1 MRGFLQKDI
10 ELLKQNQSF
19 LGLVAILV
27 IFFISVRNDTFIV
40 VYLGMMGGV
49 LTMSTITYDEADR
62 GMGFLMTL
70 PASRKTYAIEKYVLG
85 YGVSFSLLLVGFV
98 VSVVANRFRGVVL
111 AQGEWMLSCET
122 GILIAALI
130 LVLLIPAQLKFGP
143 DNGRI
148 VIAAIIGGC
157 LGLFYLGAKVVK
169 GFGVDLDQALYEM
182 QDLGIGVISLIIV
195 AALVITSYISCRISI
210 HIMERKE
217 F

>member
-19 LGLVAILV
+19 LGIVAIMV

-70 PASRKTYAIEKYVLG
+70 PASRKIYAIEKYVLG
-85 YGVSFSLLLVGFV
+85 YGVSFSLLLVGFL
-98 VSVVANRFRGVVL
+98 VSVAANRFRGVVL

-122 GILIAALI
+122 GILIATLI

-169 GFGVDLDQALYEM
+169 GFCVDLDQALYEM

>member
-19 LGLVAILV
+19 LGIVAIMV

-70 PASRKTYAIEKYVLG
+70 PASRKTYAVEKYVLG
-85 YGVSFSLLLVGFV
+85 YGVSFSLLLVGFL
-98 VSVVANRFRGVVL
+98 VSVAANRFRGVVL

-169 GFGVDLDQALYEM
+169 GFGVDLDQALYEI

>member
-19 LGLVAILV
+19 LGLVAIMV

-157 LGLFYLGAKVVK
+157 LGLFYLGAKIIK

>member
-19 LGLVAILV
+19 LGLVAIMV

-111 AQGEWMLSCET
+111 AQGEWMLICET

>member
-19 LGLVAILV
+19 LGIVAIMV

-98 VSVVANRFRGVVL
+98 VSVAVNRFRGVVL

-148 VIAAIIGGC
+148 VIVAIIGGC

>member
-1 MRGFLQKDI
+1 MW
-10 ELLKQNQSF
+10 
-19 LGLVAILV
+19 
-27 IFFISVRNDTFIV
+27 
-40 VYLGMMGGV
+40 
-49 LTMSTITYDEADR
+49 YDEADR

-157 LGLFYLGAKVVK
+157 LGLFYLGAKIIK
-169 GFGVDLDQALYEM
+169 GFGVDLDQAL
-182 QDLGIGVISLIIV
+182 I
-195 AALVITSYISCRISI
+195 R
-210 HIMERKE
+210 
-217 F
+217 